1 MTTIWVDAH
10 LSPARLLERQ
20 LLIAQQ
26 KYPHPATL
34 KRMN

>member
-10 LSPARLLERQ
+10 LSPDRLLERP

-26 KYPHPATL
+26 KYPHPAAL
-34 KRMN
+34 KRMS